1 MNQLIPKIL
10 PLRAVG
16 YRRVSMRDQVDG
28 HSLDAQEDNIQRYVR
43 EQGWQL
49 QKIYIDAGISAKQ
62 GSHRPAFEQLMKD
75 AGNKQFD
82 VVVVDKIDRFYRHL
96 SGLLASLDA
105 LNEHGVSFASVQEKL
120 DFTSPWGKLMLTVLG
135 MLAEIYI
142 DNLRQETRKGK
153 IQRARKG
160 LWLGGIPF
168 GYCSGQ
174 CSNCNDQ
181 NGEDYCPNYGGQD
194 QGDGKVIIPHPLESQ
209 VVRQV
214 FEWYITGE
222 WNNLTIATALN
233 EMAITRPDGSQ
244 VQARQKG
251 RGYENGP
258 GPFTRDVV
266 RDMLKRLAYTG
277 QLPYQGVDANGHHR
291 KREEPGEILAGAHQ
305 AIIDVETFNKA
316 QEIRK
321 LRNRISSNANQPVQ
335 IFPLTGILYC
345 ARCGRRMRGVSK
357 EQRRNNYYQCSSSLD
372 GTTKC
377 SQKLVRAYNV
387 EQQVIKW
394 LKQVVKGFAP
404 DDALLAAN
412 SDEYEQRHQ
421 RAQSLYLAGEISEE
435 IFLAEKEKW
444 EQIERLLLLPET
456 HAKIKFVN
464 EIAPQIERWD
474 NLEQLN
480 KKRLLRGL
488 VEAIF
493 IHGNALAGITP
504 SSTFLPFVWQVPCL
518 SGEGGIRTRG
528 GV

>member
-1 MNQLIPKIL
+1 MIRKDHV
-10 PLRAVG
+10 RFGGGTVEK
-16 YRRVSMRDQVDG
+16 YRR
-28 HSLDAQEDNIQRYVR
+28 YVLR
-43 EQGWQL
+43 RQL
-49 QKIYIDAGISAKQ
+49 ATFL
-62 GSHRPAFEQLMKD
+62 P
-75 AGNKQFD
+75 
-82 VVVVDKIDRFYRHL
+82 
-96 SGLLASLDA
+96 
-105 LNEHGVSFASVQEKL
+105 
-120 DFTSPWGKLMLTVLG
+120 
-135 MLAEIYI
+135 
-142 DNLRQETRKGK
+142 NLRQETRKGK
-153 IQRARKG
+153 IQRARKR

-233 EMAITRPDGSQ
+233 EMTITRPDGSQ

-277 QLPYQGVDANGHHR
+277 QLPYQGVDANGNHR

-345 ARCGRRMRGVSK
+345 AR
-357 EQRRNNYYQCSSSLD
+357 
-372 GTTKC
+372 
-377 SQKLVRAYNV
+377 
-387 EQQVIKW
+387 
-394 LKQVVKGFAP
+394 
-404 DDALLAAN
+404 
-412 SDEYEQRHQ
+412 
-421 RAQSLYLAGEISEE
+421 
-435 IFLAEKEKW
+435 
-444 EQIERLLLLPET
+444 
-456 HAKIKFVN
+456 
-464 EIAPQIERWD
+464 
-474 NLEQLN
+474 
-480 KKRLLRGL
+480 
-488 VEAIF
+488 
-493 IHGNALAGITP
+493 
-504 SSTFLPFVWQVPCL
+504 
-518 SGEGGIRTRG
+518 
-528 GV
+528 